1 VQEKLVM
8 SSRPAAHRRLLY
20 LCLAYVCTALGAAG
34 VVLPLL
40 PTTPFL
46 LVAAWAASKGSPRL
60 DAWLHRHPRFGP
72 VLRAWDEERA
82 VPTRAKWLA
91 CVLMLISWT
100 IILITTSTLWVP
112 ISTGLMFIAVGTYV
126 CTRPAPRAAANG
138 KS

>member
-1 VQEKLVM
+1 VEKVVM
-8 SSRPAAHRRLLY
+8 TSRTAAHRRLPY
-20 LCLAYVCTALGAAG
+20 LCLAYACVALGAAG

-46 LVAAWAASKGSPRL
+46 LVAAWAAPKGSPRL

-91 CVLMLISWT
+91 CVLMLLSWT
-100 IILITTSTLWVP
+100 LMLFTTSSLWVP
-112 ISTGLMFIAVGTYV
+112 FITGLLFLAVGRYV
-126 CTRPAPRAAANG
+126 CTRPAPRG
-138 KS
+138 Q